1 MSEWKVV
8 FRPRFNR
15 ELIRLHDLRGR
26 HFDFEGLLLAFE
38 FLGNGQPLPE
48 VFQDHALVDDWQ
60 GRREFHLA
68 PDDLIIYLRK
78 ERSREI
84 VLLRAGT
91 HRQLFRRRLRRR
103 VH

>member
-1 MSEWKVV
+1 MGDTLISTGC
-8 FRPRFNR
+8 F
-15 ELIRLHDLRGR
+15 ELLGD
-26 HFDFEGLLLAFE
+26 GL
-38 FLGNGQPLPE
+38 PLPDT
-48 VFQDHALVDDWQ
+48 FQDHALVDDWQ

-78 ERSREI
+78 ERSREA

-91 HRQLFRRRLRRR
+91 HSQLFRRRLRRA